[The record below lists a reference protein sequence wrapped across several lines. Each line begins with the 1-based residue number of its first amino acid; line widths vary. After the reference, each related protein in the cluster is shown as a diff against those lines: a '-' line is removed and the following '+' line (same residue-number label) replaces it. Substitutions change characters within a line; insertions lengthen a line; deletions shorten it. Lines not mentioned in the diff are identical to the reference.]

1 MGVVRS
7 LVIAFA
13 MYSKI
18 PMPKVDWKKENM
30 RFVLCFLPLVG
41 AVLGLLWYLLF
52 RLLIYIGA
60 GTTARACL
68 LTALPILLS
77 GGIHVDGYMDTMDAR
92 NSWGSR
98 EKKLMI
104 LEDSHIGAFSVIMT
118 IVYYLLMLASVS
130 EVNAEYA
137 LIAAFGFAY
146 SRSLTGTAMVYM
158 PGNKREGMAYTFTE
172 ASDKPKV
179 RIALLVSNVLWSAMM
194 IIVSPYAG
202 FAAVAAGALWAL
214 IFCRKM
220 EREFGGLSGDLC
232 GCLILELELVFAAV
246 AAAASLIMI

>member
-18 PMPKVDWKKENM
+18 PMPKVEWKTENM

-41 AVLGLLWYLLF
+41 AVLGLLWYILF

-60 GTTARACL
+60 GTTARSCL

-146 SRSLTGTAMVYM
+146 ARSLTGTAMVYM
-158 PGNKREGMAYTFTE
+158 PGNKREGLAYTFTE

-179 RIALLVSNVLWSAMM
+179 RIALLIANVLWSAMM
-194 IIVSPYAG
+194 IIVSPYG
-202 FAAVAAGALWAL
+202 GVAAVAAGALWAL

>member
-18 PMPKVDWKKENM
+18 PMPKVEWKKENM

-41 AVLGLLWYLLF
+41 AVLGLLWYILF

-60 GTTARACL
+60 GTTARSCL

-130 EVNAEYA
+130 EVRAEYA
-137 LIAAFGFAY
+137 LIVAAGFAY

-158 PGNKREGMAYTFTE
+158 PGSKREGLAYTFTE

-179 RIALLVSNVLWSAMM
+179 RIALICSNVMCSAVM
-194 IIVSPYAG
+194 ILVSPYVG
-202 FAAVAAGALWAL
+202 FAAVAAGALWTL
-214 IFCRKM
+214 FYCRKM

-232 GCLILELELVFAAV
+232 GCLILELELVLAAV
-246 AAAASLIMI
+246 AAASLIII

>member
-1 MGVVRS
+1 MRVVRS

-18 PMPKVDWKKENM
+18 PMPRMEWKKENM

-41 AVLGLLWYLLF
+41 AIVGLIWYLIYHI
-52 RLLIYIGA
+52 LIYVGA

-68 LTALPILLS
+68 LITLPILLT
-77 GGIHVDGYMDTMDAR
+77 GGIHVDGYMDTMDAQ
-92 NSWGSR
+92 NSWGTR

-118 IVYYLLMLASVS
+118 IVYYLLMLAAVS
-130 EVNAEYA
+130 EVSPEYA
-137 LIAAFGFAY
+137 LLVAAGYAY

-158 PGNKREGMAYTFTE
+158 PGNKREGLAYTFTE
-172 ASDKPKV
+172 ASDKTKV
-179 RIALLVSNVLWSAMM
+179 RIVLFVCNVLCAAVM
-194 IIVSPYAG
+194 ILTSTYAG
-202 FAAVAAGALWAL
+202 FATVAAGALWAIL
-214 IFCRKM
+214 FCGKM

-246 AAAASLIMI
+246 AAAASFIVI

>member
-30 RFVLCFLPLVG
+30 RFVLCFLPFVG
-41 AVLGLLWYLLF
+41 AALGLLWYLVF

-60 GTTARACL
+60 GTIARTCL
-68 LTALPILLS
+68 LTALPILFS

-130 EVNAEYA
+130 EVRAEYA
-137 LIAAFGFAY
+137 LIAAAGFAY

-158 PGNKREGMAYTFTE
+158 PSSKREGLAYTFME

-179 RIALLVSNVLWSAMM
+179 RIALICSNVMCSVVM
-194 IIVSPYAG
+194 ILVSPYVG
-202 FAAVAAGALWAL
+202 FAAVAAGALWTL
-214 IFCRKM
+214 LFCRKM

-232 GCLILELELVFAAV
+232 GCLILELELVLAAV
-246 AAAASLIMI
+246 AAAASLIII

>member
-77 GGIHVDGYMDTMDAR
+77 GGIHVDGYMDTMDALH
-92 NSWGSR
+92 SYKSR
-98 EKKLMI
+98 EDKLKI
-104 LEDSHIGAFSVIMT
+104 LKDPHIGAFSVIMV
-118 IVYYLLMLASVS
+118 ILYYLLF
-130 EVNAEYA
+130 
-137 LIAAFGFAY
+137 IGFASELGGVDDVILAGSGFVI
-146 SRSLTGTAMVYM
+146 SRVFSGLMVVYLKPAKGDGMLKYFSDTAGKIVVTFSLVLELVLL
-158 PGNKREGMAYTFTE
+158 N
-172 ASDKPKV
+172 V
-179 RIALLVSNVLWSAMM
+179 LVSIL
-194 IIVSPYAG
+194 VSPVVLIET
-202 FAAVAAGALWAL
+202 AVAV
-214 IFCRKM
+214 IFIAYYKYKTYK
-220 EREFGGLSGDLC
+220 EFGGVTGDTAGYFVTIC
-232 GCLILELELVFAAV
+232 ELLTCMTVVV
-246 AAAASLIMI
+246 AGVI

>member
-18 PMPKVDWKKENM
+18 PMPKVEWKKENM

-146 SRSLTGTAMVYM
+146 ARSLTGTAMVYM

-172 ASDKPKV
+172 ASDKSKV

>member
-1 MGVVRS
+1 MRVLRS

-18 PMPKVDWKKENM
+18 PMPRVDWKKEDM

-41 AVLGLLWYLLF
+41 AIAGLLWYF
-52 RLLIYIGA
+52 VYRMMIYIGA

-68 LTALPILLS
+68 LIALPILLT
-77 GGIHVDGYMDTMDAR
+77 GGIHVDGYMDTMDAV
-92 NSWGSR
+92 NSWGTR

-118 IVYYLLMLASVS
+118 IVYYLLMLAAVS
-130 EVNAEYA
+130 EVRPENA
-137 LIAAFGFAY
+137 LLVAAGFAY

-158 PGNKREGMAYTFTE
+158 PGNKREGLAYTFTE

-179 RIALLVSNVLWSAMM
+179 RIALLISNILCAAAM
-194 IIVSPYAG
+194 ILVSPYAG
-202 FAAVAAGALWAL
+202 FSAVAAGALWTL
-214 IFCRKM
+214 LFCRKM
-220 EREFGGLSGDLC
+220 EREFGGFSGDLC
-232 GCLILELELVFAAV
+232 GCLILELELVFAAI
-246 AAAASLIMI
+246 AAAASLVVI

>member
-18 PMPKVDWKKENM
+18 PMPKVEWKTENM

-41 AVLGLLWYLLF
+41 AVLGLLWYILF

-60 GTTARACL
+60 GTTARSCL

-146 SRSLTGTAMVYM
+146 ARSL
-158 PGNKREGMAYTFTE
+158 
-172 ASDKPKV
+172 
-179 RIALLVSNVLWSAMM
+179 I
-194 IIVSPYAG
+194 
-202 FAAVAAGALWAL
+202 
-214 IFCRKM
+214 
-220 EREFGGLSGDLC
+220 
-232 GCLILELELVFAAV
+232 
-246 AAAASLIMI
+246 SLR

>member
-1 MGVVRS
+1 
-7 LVIAFA
+7 
-13 MYSKI
+13 
-18 PMPKVDWKKENM
+18 
-30 RFVLCFLPLVG
+30 
-41 AVLGLLWYLLF
+41 
-52 RLLIYIGA
+52 
-60 GTTARACL
+60 
-68 LTALPILLS
+68 
-77 GGIHVDGYMDTMDAR
+77 
-92 NSWGSR
+92 
-98 EKKLMI
+98 
-104 LEDSHIGAFSVIMT
+104 
-118 IVYYLLMLASVS
+118 
-130 EVNAEYA
+130 
-137 LIAAFGFAY
+137 
-146 SRSLTGTAMVYM
+146 
-158 PGNKREGMAYTFTE
+158 MAYTFTE

>member
-1 MGVVRS
+1 MKVVRS

-18 PMPKVDWKKENM
+18 PMPQVDWKKENM
-30 RFVLCFLPLVG
+30 RFVLCFLPMVG
-41 AVLGLLWYLLF
+41 AIAGLVWYFVF
-52 RLLIYIGA
+52 RLLTYIGT

-68 LTALPILLS
+68 LTALPILLT
-77 GGIHVDGYMDTMDAR
+77 GGIHVDGYMDTMDAL

-118 IVYYLLMLASVS
+118 IVYYLLMLAVVS
-130 EVNAEYA
+130 EVRAEYA
-137 LIAAFGFAY
+137 LIVSAGLAY
-146 SRSLTGTAMVYM
+146 ARSLTGTAMVYM
-158 PGNKREGMAYTFTE
+158 LSNKRKGLAYTFTE

-179 RIALLVSNVLWSAMM
+179 RIALLCANVLCAAFM
-194 IIVSPYAG
+194 IFVSPYAG
-202 FAAVAAGALWAL
+202 FASVAIGALWAL
-214 IFCRKM
+214 VFCRRM
-220 EREFGGLSGDLC
+220 GREFGGLSGDLC

-246 AAAASLIMI
+246 AAAASILAI

>member
-1 MGVVRS
+1 
-7 LVIAFA
+7 
-13 MYSKI
+13 
-18 PMPKVDWKKENM
+18 
-30 RFVLCFLPLVG
+30 
-41 AVLGLLWYLLF
+41 
-52 RLLIYIGA
+52 
-60 GTTARACL
+60 
-68 LTALPILLS
+68 
-77 GGIHVDGYMDTMDAR
+77 MDTMDAR

-146 SRSLTGTAMVYM
+146 ARSLTGTAMVYM

>member
-1 MGVVRS
+1 MRVLRS

-18 PMPKVDWKKENM
+18 PMPCVDWKKENM

-41 AVLGLLWYLLF
+41 AITGLLWYLVY
-52 RLLIYIGA
+52 RMMIYIGA

-68 LTALPILLS
+68 LIALPILLT
-77 GGIHVDGYMDTMDAR
+77 GGIHVDGYMDTMDAM
-92 NSWGSR
+92 NSWGTR

-118 IVYYLLMLASVS
+118 IVYYLLMLAAVS
-130 EVNAEYA
+130 EVRPENA
-137 LIAAFGFAY
+137 LLVGGGFAY

-158 PGNKREGMAYTFTE
+158 PGNKREGLAYTFTE

-179 RIALLVSNVLWSAMM
+179 RIVLLFSNVLCAAAM
-194 IIVSPYAG
+194 ILVSPYAG
-202 FAAVAAGALWAL
+202 FPTVAAGALWTL
-214 IFCRKM
+214 LFCRKM
-220 EREFGGLSGDLC
+220 VREFGGLSGDLC

-246 AAAASLIMI
+246 AAAASFVVI

>member
-18 PMPKVDWKKENM
+18 PMPKVEWKKENM

-146 SRSLTGTAMVYM
+146 ARSLTGTAMVYM
-158 PGNKREGMAYTFTE
+158 PGNKREGMVVGHDDYC
-172 ASDKPKV
+172 V
-179 RIALLVSNVLWSAMM
+179 
-194 IIVSPYAG
+194 
-202 FAAVAAGALWAL
+202 AVCRFCGSGSRRSVGAHFLQKDGA
-214 IFCRKM
+214 
-220 EREFGGLSGDLC
+220 
-232 GCLILELELVFAAV
+232 
-246 AAAASLIMI
+246 

>member
-1 MGVVRS
+1 
-7 LVIAFA
+7 

-146 SRSLTGTAMVYM
+146 ARSLTGTAMVYM
-158 PGNKREGMAYTFTE
+158 PGNKREGLAYTFAET
-172 ASDKPKV
+172 SDKPKV

>member
-1 MGVVRS
+1 MGVLRS

-18 PMPKVDWKKENM
+18 PMPKVDWKKDNM

-41 AVLGLLWYLLF
+41 ALFGLLWYLLF

-60 GTTARACL
+60 GATARACL

-146 SRSLTGTAMVYM
+146 ARSLTGTAMVYM
-158 PGNKREGMAYTFTE
+158 PGNKREGLAYTFTE
-172 ASDKPKV
+172 ASDKPRV
-179 RIALLVSNVLWSAMM
+179 RIALLVSNVLWSALM
-194 IIVSPYAG
+194 IVVSPYAG
-202 FAAVAAGALWAL
+202 FAAVAAGALWTL
-214 IFCRKM
+214 LFCRKM

-232 GCLILELELVFAAV
+232 GCLILELELVLAAV
-246 AAAASLIMI
+246 AAAASLIII

>member
-7 LVIAFA
+7 LVIAFS

-30 RFVLCFLPLVG
+30 RFVLCFLPFVG
-41 AVLGLLWYLLF
+41 AALGLLWYLVF
-52 RLLIYIGA
+52 RLLVYIGA

-68 LTALPILLS
+68 LTALPILFS

-130 EVNAEYA
+130 EVRAEYA
-137 LIAAFGFAY
+137 LIVASGFAY
-146 SRSLTGTAMVYM
+146 SRALTGTAMVYM
-158 PGNKREGMAYTFTE
+158 PGNKREGLAYTFTE

-179 RIALLVSNVLWSAMM
+179 RMALICSNVLCSAVM
-194 IIVSPYAG
+194 ILVSPYVG
-202 FAAVAAGALWAL
+202 FAAVAAGALWTL
-214 IFCRKM
+214 LFCRKM

-232 GCLILELELVFAAV
+232 GCLILELELVLAAL
-246 AAAASLIMI
+246 AAAASLIII